1 MNTPQDLDSPT
12 AGDVNQ
18 NLNIE
23 SQDSQNNAGPS
34 GWFKEFFATFLT
46 IFAAEFGDKTQI
58 ATLMISAE
66 SHAPWVVFLGAASA
80 LIATSLVGVLVGR
93 WLAKN
98 VSEATLE
105 IVTGASLLM
114 IAVLLLWDM
123 VQI

>member
-1 MNTPQDLDSPT
+1 MNTQDIDPPSVDGEHHSASETL
-12 AGDVNQ
+12 Q
-18 NLNIE
+18 E
-23 SQDSQNNAGPS
+23 SLAPNSS
-34 GWFKEFFATFLT
+34 KGWFKEFFATFLT

-98 VSEATLE
+98 VSEETLE
-105 IVTGASLLM
+105 IVTGASLLI

>member
-1 MNTPQDLDSPT
+1 MSISPQVEPKSSEVAEPNSP
-12 AGDVNQ
+12 
-18 NLNIE
+18 E
-23 SQDSQNNAGPS
+23 SKGFSAK

-58 ATLMISAE
+58 ATLMMTAE

-80 LIATSLVGVLVGR
+80 LIMTSLVGVILGR

-98 VSEATLE
+98 VSEETLE
-105 IVTGASLLM
+105 IITGASLLM
-114 IAVLLLWDM
+114 IAGLLLWDM

>member
-1 MNTPQDLDSPT
+1 MSISPKVDSPPSDET
-12 AGDVNQ
+12 
-18 NLNIE
+18 E
-23 SQDSQNNAGPS
+23 PNNTEATGFNAK

-58 ATLMISAE
+58 ATLMITAE

-80 LIATSLVGVLVGR
+80 LIMTSLVGVILGR

-98 VSEATLE
+98 VSEETLE
-105 IVTGASLLM
+105 IITGASLLM
-114 IAVLLLWDM
+114 IAALLLWDM